1 MENQPAPRPQSGAKT
16 YEMLWDCKFCGTKK
30 LLGKTHRFC
39 PNCGGQQDPS
49 WRYFPSDSEKVA
61 VQDHIYVGADKICKA
76 CSSLNGGA
84 AEFCGNCG
92 APLSGAAT
100 AGQVAGRTK
109 AEGESFETENLQQ
122 RQQGTQVPALGI
134 AAAATKPAQ
143 SSGGINKWL
152 IIGVIVVA
160 LIGGAIFALTRTVKA
175 SAYVTGYKW
184 ERTINLQSLQPVHDK
199 TNCDRMPGDAYS
211 VSRSYEQVD
220 TRQIP
225 DGQTCTTNQID
236 QGDGTFREER
246 SCETNYR
253 SEPVMG
259 YMCTY
264 MVNRW
269 VGASP
274 AVARGDKTNAPYWP
288 DTNVSTSCFTI
299 GCKRE
304 SGRDEDYILMLK
316 GDGDRPFE
324 CEVNYDLWQESK
336 LERSFDVEVGTV
348 LKNFVCS
355 SLKPTT

>member
-1 MENQPAPRPQSGAKT
+1 MENKPATPPQSGAKV

-49 WRYFPSDSEKVA
+49 WRYFPSDAEKVA
-61 VQDHIYVGADKICKA
+61 VQDHVYVGADKICKA
-76 CSSLNGGA
+76 CNSLNGGA

-100 AGQVAGRTK
+100 AQQLAGRTK
-109 AEGESFETENLQQ
+109 GEGESFETENLQQ
-122 RQQGTQVPALGI
+122 RQKPTQIPGLGI
-134 AAAATKPAQ
+134 AAAAKPAAKGG
-143 SSGGINKWL
+143 GGILSKWK
-152 IIGVIVVA
+152 IIAVVVVV
-160 LIGGAIFALTRTVKA
+160 LIGGLVFALTRTVKA
-175 SAYVTGYKW
+175 SAYVTGYEW
-184 ERTINLQSLQPVHDK
+184 ERTINLESLQPVHDK
-199 TNCDRMPGDAYS
+199 TNCERMPGDAYS

-246 SCETNYR
+246 SCETKYR

-259 YMCTY
+259 YMCTF

-288 DTNVSTSCFTI
+288 STDATGCFSI

-304 SGRDEDYILMLK
+304 GSRNERYILKLR

-324 CEVNYDLWQESK
+324 CPVDYDLWQETK
-336 LERSFDVEVGTV
+336 LERGFDIEVGTI

-355 SLKPTT
+355 SLKPTA